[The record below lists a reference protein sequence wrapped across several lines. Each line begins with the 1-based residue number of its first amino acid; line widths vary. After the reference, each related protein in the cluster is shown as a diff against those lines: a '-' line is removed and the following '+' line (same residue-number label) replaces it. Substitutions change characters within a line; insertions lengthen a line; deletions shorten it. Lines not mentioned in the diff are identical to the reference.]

1 MNQYPTETTEL
12 PSKGLNLYPEGHP
25 LQKGSVEMRYMTA
38 KHEDILTNTNY
49 LSQGIAIEK
58 LLEALIVDK
67 IAIDDLLIGDKNAIM
82 IAARVL
88 GYGPDYEITT
98 THPGTGRSIKIKVD
112 LGKLEYK
119 ELDATLF
126 NKANGEVDFT
136 LPVSKKV
143 VTIKLLTGKDS
154 KLISGEINGLKKVNP
169 EASYD
174 VSVRLKNMIVA
185 IDNNRDIRTIREF
198 VDNQMRPGDSLA
210 VRNFAST
217 IMPDVNMTVKYN
229 FENYGE
235 EDIAVPLGVNFFWPT
250 E

>member
-1 MNQYPTETTEL
+1 
-12 PSKGLNLYPEGHP
+12 
-25 LQKGSVEMRYMTA
+25 
-38 KHEDILTNTNY
+38 
-49 LSQGIAIEK
+49 
-58 LLEALIVDK
+58 
-67 IAIDDLLIGDKNAIM
+67 M

-98 THPGTGRSIKIKVD
+98 IHPGTGRSIKIKVD
-112 LGKLEYK
+112 LGQLDYK
-119 ELDATLF
+119 QLDTTLF
-126 NKANGEVDFT
+126 NKPNGEVDFT
-136 LPVSKKV
+136 LPVSQKV

-185 IDNNRDIRTIREF
+185 IDNNRDIGTIREF
-198 VDNQMRPGDSLA
+198 IDTQMRPGDSLA
-210 VRNFAST
+210 VRNFAGN
-217 IMPDVNMTVKYN
+217 IMPDVSMTIKYN

-235 EDIAVPLGVNFFWPT
+235 EDIAVPLGVNFFWPS